1 MRPLFLKIFLSL
13 ALGAAC
19 LQGPHAPVFAA
30 GLPGLENIGSVGHLD
45 WTNQKAVASGVGV
58 PMTGALN
65 QAQARASA
73 ARAARVDAQRNLLE
87 VVKKVRIDSQTR
99 VENFMAVSDVV
110 VTRIN
115 GVLQWSALE
124 EETFLQ
130 DGTCR
135 VVMSVPLT
143 GNLSREVLSLPQT
156 PVRPPSMPDAR
167 LDRMEARIGALEQQL
182 LSLRRELAA
191 RPLENAHDQ
200 NAALAVQLSDLSE
213 RLSALESAKAQKPEE
228 PTLKPAPPAHA
239 LPYTGLVV
247 DARAIGFKPC
257 LKPKILCREKIL
269 YPGQGVDLDTAIK
282 RGYVRYYRDLAQAQ
296 QSELAG
302 GTPYTVKP
310 EAAMNESDLV
320 LGSGDAEILSQVL
333 ASPENFLNLCRVVVV
348 F

>member
-13 ALGAAC
+13 ALGVLC
-19 LQGPHAPVFAA
+19 LPVPHAAAA
-30 GLPGLENIGSVGHLD
+30 GLPGLENIGSVGHID

-73 ARAARVDAQRNLLE
+73 ARAARVDARRNLLE

-110 VTRIN
+110 VTRIQ

-130 DGTCR
+130 DGSCR
-135 VVMSVPLT
+135 VLMSVPLT
-143 GNLSREVLSLPQT
+143 GNLSREVLSPPQT
-156 PVRPPSMPDAR
+156 PVLPPSMSDAR
-167 LDRMEARIGALEQQL
+167 LDRLEARIDALEQQVF
-182 LSLRRELAA
+182 SLRRELAA
-191 RPLENAHDQ
+191 RPLESARDQ
-200 NAALAVQLSDLSE
+200 NAALAGQLSGLSE
-213 RLSALESAKAQKPEE
+213 RLRALESAKAQKPEE
-228 PTLKPAPPAHA
+228 PALKPVLPAKE

-257 LKPKILCREKIL
+257 LKPKILSREKVL
-269 YPGQGVDLDTAIK
+269 YPGDAVDLDTGIK
-282 RGYVRYYRDLAQAQ
+282 RGYVRYYRDLAEAQ

-302 GTPYTVKP
+302 DTPYTVRP

-320 LGSGDAEILSQVL
+320 LGPGDAETLSQVL
-333 ASPENFLNLCRVVVV
+333 ASPKNFLNLCRVVVV
-348 F
+348 L